1 MRKEDGRERER
12 EREKEEEGKRGREN
26 ETKTKIGTE
35 TRCKYYLQ
43 PFKMKIKYIVPSI
56 SFVQL

>member
-43 PFKMKIKYIVPSI
+43 RFKMQIKYIVPSI